1 MRIFL
6 PLLFILLPQVSFAKK
21 LSLPIGKGTV
31 PAFTFEAEEPWIL
44 KIDRSRGDRWQLLDE
59 KTKAKIV
66 RFDFK
71 LPHTDQRQLPIIA
84 EEKLKLGSWNVQKT
98 TVAHGP
104 FNSEAEAMAETKSL
118 VTSYYFESGKL
129 SGLVLMTPTYD
140 KSSGTEERVEKLI
153 QSISLK

>member
-1 MRIFL
+1 LRFFL
-6 PLLFILLPQVSFAKK
+6 LVLFVLIPQASFAKK
-21 LSLPIGKGTV
+21 LNLPIGKGTV
-31 PAFTFEAEEPWIL
+31 PPFTFEAEEPWTL
-44 KIDRSRGDRWQLLDE
+44 KIDRERGDRWQLLDE
-59 KTKAKIV
+59 KAKTKIV

-71 LPHTDQRQLPIIA
+71 LPHTDQRELPVIA
-84 EEKLKLGSWNVQKT
+84 EVKLKLGPWTVVKT

-129 SGLVLMTPTYD
+129 SGLILMTPTYD

-153 QSISLK
+153 QSITLK